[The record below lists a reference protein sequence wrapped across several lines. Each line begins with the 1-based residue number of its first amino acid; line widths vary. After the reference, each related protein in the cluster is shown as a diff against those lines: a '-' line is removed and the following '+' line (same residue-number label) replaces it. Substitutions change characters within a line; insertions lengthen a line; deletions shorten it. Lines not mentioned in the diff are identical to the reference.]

1 LAVAKTDRA
10 IAFSARGV
18 GAAGARLAQRWLRL
32 LRALRGRAYAQRRR
46 NAEAQRRLVG
56 GPSTLYAALHRR
68 QATTPDQLR
77 PSELR
82 RLSSS
87 GENDSGGGGG
97 GGGGGGVVSPTGAEH
112 AFSRDNS
119 WAEQSRDEGG
129 GSSQGSSE
137 DGSSTS
143 GSVSAGPLAT
153 TTAASGSSGSGRGG
167 GINRSGRG
175 GSPSGSV
182 AARSIQAALSPE
194 ARAVSLEGVLKD
206 REVHIAMLTRQ
217 VASYVRKR
225 RA

>member
-1 LAVAKTDRA
+1 MAVAKTDRA

-68 QATTPDQLR
+68 QATTTEQLR
-77 PSELR
+77 PSELT

-87 GENDSGGGGG
+87 GEN
-97 GGGGGGVVSPTGAEH
+97 GGGGVVSPTGAEH
-112 AFSRDNS
+112 AFSRGNS